1 MKIYKTN
8 IEIERYEGIWAF
20 SYISDYILSIV
31 PQDKNFVII
40 LQDISV
46 SENVKL
52 IPLKIS
58 SFFMDFFVRG
68 SLDNIRIRIYPKTKS
83 GKIGIEIKDKEYVR
97 STLTDGRTIEVI
109 FKKVDENTTEV
120 IQVFEPEEQY
130 SREMQRTGW
139 YAILDRFH
147 KYVENN

>member
-1 MKIYKTN
+1 MEPITIN
-8 IEIERYEGIWAF
+8 ITILKPIQKVWGYFYNPKHIVKWNYTTPNWHCPKADIDFREGGSFDYRLEFKDKSFGYNF
-20 SYISDYILSIV
+20 SG
-31 PQDKNFVII
+31 
-40 LQDISV
+40 DI
-46 SENVKL
+46 
-52 IPLKIS
+52 
-58 SFFMDFFVRG
+58 
-68 SLDNIRIRIYPKTKS
+68 
-83 GKIGIEIKDKEYVR
+83 IEIKDKEYVR
-97 STLTDGRTIEVI
+97 STLTDGRTIEVT